1 MVYLTNIESTI
12 ILKSTDEAENERV
25 PLGIV
30 TERNIAKILGFTST
44 FSPTMPI
51 SEVMSK
57 PLSTMPTSSS
67 LKEVADLM

>member
-1 MVYLTNIESTI
+1 VYLTNIESTI